1 MKGEVIKPKKDKEYN
16 DNKSLLTPI
25 LYLVIGFVL
34 IFKSDE
40 AIELFFYIIGIVIII
55 YGIKALINYF
65 KTKDNLPFKN
75 INLSIAVI
83 SFVIGLLLILLAGVL
98 NLSIRYLIGF
108 FLIFMGVSRLITEL
122 SYGKFFRLSV
132 ISNVV
137 LIILGVYS
145 VFVSHAVLVI
155 IGVLLILNA
164 TILLIEYF
172 KEK

>member
-1 MKGEVIKPKKDKEYN
+1 M
-16 DNKSLLTPI
+16 
-25 LYLVIGFVL
+25 
-34 IFKSDE
+34 
-40 AIELFFYIIGIVIII
+40 
-55 YGIKALINYF
+55 
-65 KTKDNLPFKN
+65 PFKN

>member
-108 FLIFMGVSRLITEL
+108 FLIFMGVSRLVTEL